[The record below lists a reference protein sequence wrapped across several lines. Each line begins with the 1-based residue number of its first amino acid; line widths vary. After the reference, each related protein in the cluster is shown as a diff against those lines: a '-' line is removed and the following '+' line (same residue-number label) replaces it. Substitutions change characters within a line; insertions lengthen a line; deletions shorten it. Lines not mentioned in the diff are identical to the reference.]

1 MPIVKEKN
9 ITVSTEK
16 LTKIIGLIKERAN
29 FIADFWEQSYF
40 FFVTPTSYEEKAVQ
54 KRWKENTPV
63 QMTELMQVLEGID
76 DFSSS
81 NQEVVV
87 IKWIEEKGYGMG
99 AVMNAFRLAL
109 VGAAKGP
116 HLFDITEIIGKEETI
131 ARLRRAVVMLNKKEE

>member
-1 MPIVKEKN
+1 
-9 ITVSTEK
+9 
-16 LTKIIGLIKERAN
+16 
-29 FIADFWEQSYF
+29 
-40 FFVTPTSYEEKAVQ
+40 
-54 KRWKENTPV
+54 
-63 QMTELMQVLEGID
+63 MQVLEGID

>member
-1 MPIVKEKN
+1 M
-9 ITVSTEK
+9 TD
-16 LTKIIGLIKERAN
+16 L
-29 FIADFWEQSYF
+29 WEQSYF
-40 FFVTPTSYEEKAVQ
+40 FFQTPVTYDEKTVS

-131 ARLRRAVVMLNKKEE
+131 ARLRRAVIMLNKKEE